1 MVDNAEGP
9 NEEPEEE
16 PRVFGVDFETSQ
28 ARFTH
33 RRFVELIAASS
44 AALGVTLAG
53 CAPPSATP
61 SVSPPSSSTPDPNA
75 TPEFGTV
82 PPDAHGEELQVDG
95 VTMWAKCGAVIPA
108 TAICTCN
115 CVTGSQVCACDSV
128 CSCDSHTTCTCVGV
142 CSCAGDTGGGSH
154 YWHPN

>member
-1 MVDNAEGP
+1 MGDETETPDRV
-9 NEEPEEE
+9 PEEE
-16 PRVFGVDFETSQ
+16 PEVFGVDFETHQ

-44 AALGVTLAG
+44 AALGVTLAS
-53 CAPPSATP
+53 CAPPSASP
-61 SVSPPSSSTPDPNA
+61 SVSPSTSSTPDPNA

-82 PPDAHGEELQVDG
+82 PPDTYGEELQVDG
-95 VTMWAKCGAVIPA
+95 VTMWAKCGAAIPA

-115 CVTGSQVCACDSV
+115 CVTGSQVC
-128 CSCDSHTTCTCVGV
+128 SCDSHTTCTCDTV